1 MPLLIIGKLCQV
13 NSGLPARWQAQAK
26 IAYNGRNFKY
36 FIISVLSIKSGTQ
49 FYVLTALAAVAILLL
64 LTVPDENPELQQV
77 IVPVVQVATV
87 GLRDLV
93 PVETVSGR
101 LEPARKTSLH
111 FELAGQLHA
120 RPVEPGQ
127 SVQAGEAL
135 LMLDSGD
142 YEDALAEAEAQLAQ
156 ETLNIERDRELLKL
170 SRSNYALQKND
181 LDRLLKLGED
191 SLVSKSR
198 LDETRIK
205 LIQLESEVAQ
215 LRSSVASAESRL
227 ALKEAARNRAARNL
241 ERTQLP
247 APFAGTVN
255 AVNVQVGDYVTPG
268 HAVVDLVDAASLD
281 LYAEVRGDIAQSLAQ
296 GQVVTVEVNGAQVP
310 GEVIALQ
317 IDPNPETFTHALR
330 VRITGDQARPGQVA
344 RVRLPLRE
352 MLGVTAVPSTAVLF
366 DEGRASVFRLEG
378 NTLQQVDVKP
388 GERVDGLQIILQGLA
403 ASDRVVTR
411 DVSALSHGQ
420 QVQAIDATTE

>member
-1 MPLLIIGKLCQV
+1 
-13 NSGLPARWQAQAK
+13 
-26 IAYNGRNFKY
+26 
-36 FIISVLSIKSGTQ
+36 
-49 FYVLTALAAVAILLL
+49 
-64 LTVPDENPELQQV
+64 
-77 IVPVVQVATV
+77 VATV